1 MSPDS
6 SVVDV
11 ASNVDGNVDDK
22 PVVLPLE
29 GSGKSKKIIFV
40 KFEKLLGSDQ
50 PCNSSCNSIKN
61 SFVYIV
67 VFYGYHVCIAN
78 FSGLWEKFGKIGRF
92 SRGSN
97 RTQIHTFSKY

>member
-29 GSGKSKKIIFV
+29 GSGKSKKIIFEIWKVVGYKCNTREIV
-40 KFEKLLGSDQ
+40 KQ
-50 PCNSSCNSIKN
+50 
-61 SFVYIV
+61 
-67 VFYGYHVCIAN
+67 
-78 FSGLWEKFGKIGRF
+78 
-92 SRGSN
+92 
-97 RTQIHTFSKY
+97 

>member
-97 RTQIHTFSKY
+97 RSTTFMLYD